1 VGTTKGGVVNRVELE
16 VKLNEGRNWLL
27 MKYNGL
33 SDEELRRALTQSE
46 HDPENQ
52 WSALDHLAHMA
63 LVERNFNAMVR
74 RHFKGAANPV
84 GLLNDDEGQPR
95 TRAEIMK
102 LVHAETEA
110 WQRDHHDDTFSAVVA
125 LTAAQR
131 GETLQLISEL
141 SDAQLE
147 ETLPGAPWDDGTVG
161 GVLGANADHG
171 HMHWKW
177 VTDAGL

>member
-1 VGTTKGGVVNRVELE
+1 VNRVELE
-16 VKLNEGRNWLL
+16 VKLNEGRTWLL
-27 MKYNGL
+27 TKYRAL
-33 SDEELRRALTQSE
+33 SDEELHRPLTQSA
-46 HDPENQ
+46 HDPENH

-74 RHFKGAANPV
+74 RHFSGAANPV

-95 TRAEIMK
+95 ARAEIMK
-102 LVHAETEA
+102 LVHAQTEA
-110 WQRDHHDDTFSAVVA
+110 WQRDHHGDTFSEVVA

-131 GETLQLISEL
+131 GATLQLIAEL
-141 SDAQLE
+141 TDEQLE
-147 ETLPGAPWDDGTVG
+147 ETLPGAPWDDGTVS

-177 VTDAGL
+177 VKDAGLLGSSEEPE

>member
-1 VGTTKGGVVNRVELE
+1 VNRVELE

-33 SDEELRRALTQSE
+33 SDDELRRPLTQSE

-74 RHFKGAANPV
+74 RHFQGSANPV

-95 TRAEIMK
+95 SRAEIMK
-102 LVHAETEA
+102 LVHAQTEA
-110 WQRDHHDDTFSAVVA
+110 WQREHHDETFNEVVA

-131 GETLQLISEL
+131 SETLQLISEL
-141 SDAQLE
+141 RDAQLE

-177 VTDAGL
+177 VTDAGLVEVAADSQ